1 MGKPR
6 PFESKALY
14 TWCEFYL
21 ELVSPTKNVVQIR
34 RLTLLRNPG
43 NDCVSNFK
51 TNIQPQKRSYGER
64 LIAIIHVASACICLF
79 GHAMSIRTLLREFLF
94 ETFKWESPL
103 LNLPV
108 IGGFIDSCRNRIPYL
123 MELLIEHGGWPTIGK
138 ILDYKV
144 MKDHVLH
151 SHSEKSSY
159 AKSSYPVFS
168 RSNTQQDGWDT
179 VMPKRQAAQARK
191 AIPHQTK
198 TGVIDTDET
207 YQTRMN
213 DMTPKP
219 HESPSK
225 SQETVGN
232 DKEIRG
238 LRKSVPVRTYNP
250 YAKLED
256 FPTEQSNDDKAMH
269 LDLQRPVPVG
279 TYNPNPA
286 RERRTCATGMNFIL
300 NGNYSDNDG
309 YGDGVKKLNV
319 NKKK

>member
-103 LNLPV
+103 LNLPF
-108 IGGFIDSCRNRIPYL
+108 IGGIIDSCRDRIPYL
-123 MELLIEHGGWPTIGK
+123 MELLINHGGWPAIGK

-151 SHSEKSSY
+151 SHSEKYARAESS
-159 AKSSYPVFS
+159 FS
-168 RSNTQQDGWDT
+168 NFCRAPAPQDEWEI
-179 VMPKRQAAQARK
+179 VMSKRQAAKVRK
-191 AIPHQTK
+191 ANLHNMK
-198 TGVIDTDET
+198 TGDIDNDENFCS
-207 YQTRMN
+207 YLN
-213 DMTPKP
+213 DMPP
-219 HESPSK
+219 NESFLI
-225 SQETVGN
+225 SQGTVEN
-232 DKEIRG
+232 DKKIQG
-238 LRKSVPVRTYNP
+238 LPKSVPVRTHNP
-250 YAKLED
+250 YAKLSD
-256 FPTEQSNDDKAMH
+256 VPTEQSKDDKAMN
-269 LDLQRPVPVG
+269 LGLRKPVPVG
-279 TYNPNPA
+279 TNNPNAA
-286 RERRTCATGMNFIL
+286 RQRRTCATGMNFIL
-300 NGNYSDNDG
+300 NGNYSDDDG
-309 YGDGVKKLNV
+309 YPGDTKKINF
-319 NKKK
+319 NMKKK